1 MNRKVINGLL
11 LLAAATAGC
20 GTFTSC
26 KDTDEDYRNEIA
38 ITQNKLQGAI
48 DALTERVNA
57 IKSCTCD
64 LEGAIAKLK
73 AELQAEIDEV
83 KGDLNLLEGRVTDI
97 ETKIKQID
105 ELQGA
110 VNALKDRMDKA
121 EKAIE
126 KAQTT
131 ADNAQAAA
139 DSAQADATKA
149 LNEIAAQAAIIEQMK
164 TDLEAKINAV
174 DTRVDGLADEVS
186 DIKGRLQTLEN
197 LDIANRLTAVEQTAA
212 SALAKAEANK
222 EQIDLLQQ
230 SLTALESEIPQIKGR
245 IDGIDQEI
253 ATLNN
258 TVTEIL
264 GNIDALENEVLLNTQ
279 DISAIWEYID
289 KHKVEFEA
297 LQNKVDEVYRI
308 LDDRL
313 NKLVTGINVN
323 GVYNHVFGTFNSPFG
338 IRNNMLLG
346 YFGMATQSFTWPS
359 QSTAANYD
367 GPNNPVITANDVQR
381 LREAGLVPME
391 FVGGQM
397 YMNNNGHNLGRLYST
412 VNPTDRDFN
421 GLRPELVTSTNELAP
436 IETMRLRPGT
446 KDDQLDF
453 GITRAQSETPNGF
466 YVSDINVNVNDP
478 AKVRELQL
486 KVEPGLK
493 TAFKDALLDHTRA
506 DLAKLAKKLYD
517 QLNGVCPAYA
527 MKVSWDNPTGVDEA
541 GNPTSEKKSVM
552 SQYDLAVATVQPLGY
567 SFAVDFST
575 DKRLKEITPIT
586 EVFNRLFND
595 LRKDIVID
603 LGITGITNDQII
615 IDWSSI
621 TGENGFKIENGEI
634 VIPPMPVYPATT
646 GADGKPV
653 PDTTKNP
660 IGMTTELRLTYN
672 EGVVANPETGDGM
685 LNDFV
690 NSIVDAVNSYIGN
703 PDNPNSLVG
712 IINKQVI
719 DQVNNMIAEINGQ
732 LEDVNMNVKNSINDI
747 LDNIQNQINGHLGR
761 VDNVIDKINAL
772 IRKLNNVIAHPNN
785 YLQVMMTYMGK
796 DNAMHHLSTSLYDP
810 TILTKGNASGLEL
823 FATSYTAELIAPSY
837 KKVVGVTNVY
847 RNGVEAPNASALA
860 KKINTAKGSLAEVV
874 NGDIQRFGVNADEM
888 EAGYTYEFLYTSVDY
903 RGYVSSRKYYIQ
915 VVD

>member
-83 KGDLNLLEGRVTDI
+83 KGDLNKLDGRVSDI
-97 ETKIKQID
+97 EEKIKQIA
-105 ELQGA
+105 ELQSA
-110 VNALKDRMDKA
+110 VDALNKRMEKAEEAINTAQETANKAQESADKA
-121 EKAIE
+121 QESAD
-126 KAQTT
+126 KAQE
-131 ADNAQAAA
+131 AAN
-139 DSAQADATKA
+139 KA
-149 LNEIAAQAAIIEQMK
+149 LDLIAEQATVIEQMK

-174 DTRVDGLADEVS
+174 DSKVDGLSEDLQGVK
-186 DIKGRLQTLEN
+186 DRLQKLED
-197 LDIANRLTAVEQTAA
+197 LDIAKRLTQVEKDAA
-212 SALAKAEANK
+212 AALAQAETNK
-222 EQIDLLQQ
+222 QQIDLLKASVQ
-230 SLTALESEIPQIKGR
+230 SLETEIPQIKGR

-253 ATLNN
+253 ETLNN
-258 TVTEIL
+258 TVTGIL
-264 GNIDALENEVLLNTQ
+264 DDISALENEVALNTAN
-279 DISAIWEYID
+279 ISAIREYID
-289 KHKVEFEA
+289 THKEAFEA
-297 LQNKVDEVYRI
+297 LQNRVEKIFDI
-308 LDDRL
+308 LNDRL

-323 GVYNHVFGTFNSPFG
+323 GVYNHVFGTFNTPFG

-381 LREAGLVPME
+381 LREAGLVPVE
-391 FVGGQM
+391 FTGGKM
-397 YMNNNGHNLGRLYST
+397 YMNNDGHNLGQLYST

-436 IETMRLRPGT
+436 IETMRLRPAG
-446 KDDQLDF
+446 DCRLDF

-466 YVSDINVNVNDP
+466 YVADINVNVDDP

-493 TAFKDALLDHTRA
+493 TAFKDALLDRTKA
-506 DLAKLAKKLYD
+506 DLAKLAKLLYE

-527 MKVSWDNPTGVDEA
+527 MKVSWDDPSSLDKE
-541 GNPTSEKKSVM
+541 GNPVITKKSVM

-575 DKRLKEITPIT
+575 DKRLKEITPLT
-586 EVFNRLFND
+586 EIIDRIFND
-595 LRKDIVID
+595 AKNDIQIKINLNMKEFTCDLDFSQYITDLKNSKITID
-603 LGITGITNDQII
+603 LTGQPVYDENGKLIGTVGDENHPVQITLTYQGGQVGDAGAGALKPLIDALANALGGIESQVESQVVAQVKTI
-615 IDWSSI
+615 IDDMNRQLK
-621 TGENGFKIENGEI
+621 GLQ
-634 VIPPMPVYPATT
+634 
-646 GADGKPV
+646 AD
-653 PDTTKNP
+653 
-660 IGMTTELRLTYN
+660 L
-672 EGVVANPETGDGM
+672 
-685 LNDFV
+685 
-690 NSIVDAVNSYIGN
+690 
-703 PDNPNSLVG
+703 
-712 IINKQVI
+712 
-719 DQVNNMIAEINGQ
+719 NGQ
-732 LEDVNMNVKNSINDI
+732 IEDI
-747 LDNIQNQINGHLGR
+747 LDKIQSQLNGHLGR
-761 VDNVIDKINAL
+761 VDNVINKLNVLIGKINNILA
-772 IRKLNNVIAHPNN
+772 NPNN
-785 YLQVMMTYMGK
+785 YLQVMMTYWGADK
-796 DNAMHHLSTSLYDP
+796 AMHHLSTSLYDP
-810 TILTKGNASGLEL
+810 TLLKKGNENGLEL

-847 RNGVEAPNASALA
+847 KNGVEAPNASALA

-874 NGDIQRFGVNADEM
+874 NGNIQRFGVNADEM